1 MRIVIDLQGAQTESR
16 FRGIGRYSLSFVRAL
31 LSQRSEHDFWVV
43 LNARFAESIRD
54 IEEALAEVLT
64 RDRLRVFE
72 PPVGVALRDTENSC
86 AAAASEVIREA
97 FIAELCPDLV
107 LITSLFEGFLDDA
120 VTSIGALDVPQAPT
134 AVIHYDLIP
143 ALRPEYIN
151 SPEYG
156 EFYDKKIGYLQR
168 ADLLLAISNYSR
180 NEAVGFLNVPS
191 ERVVSISA
199 AVDDKFG
206 CPTPGSV
213 VVPKDFSDLG
223 ISRPYIL
230 CVPGGFDSRKNLDSL
245 LCAFA
250 QLPADVRKAHQLVI
264 GSKASAYSVNQFE
277 AAADAAGLSAGEWVL
292 TGYLEDTRYRELFRG
307 SSLFVFPS
315 KHEGF
320 GLPLLE
326 AMTLGVP
333 SIASSNTSVGEV
345 MGDAAY
351 CFDPEDVSAIR
362 DLIAR
367 ALQDDGWRHQLAT
380 HATSRSADFSWD
392 KTAKRALAAI
402 ECKFE
407 SKNAPSTSK
416 PRPISREVIAE
427 AIVTCPGGI
436 SIGVQ
441 KLEPIAQCLAA
452 NLRFGRQDTL
462 FLDVTELAKIDGKT
476 GIQRVVR
483 ALLLAIDQGDARGLH
498 VQPVYFDGYR
508 FRGANAFSSI
518 FLGREVSDDHL
529 IDFGFGDHY
538 LSLDLNVAST
548 EASEPILREMRRR
561 GVSLNFL
568 VYDVLPLLHPDWW
581 PAGLADGFASWFAMV
596 SRVADRLIC
605 ISRAVRSDVAAQL
618 ELIAPDASGAPK
630 LGWFHLGADI
640 ANTSPSV
647 RLPGNADGFFQ
658 RIASQTTFL
667 MVGTVEPRKG
677 HALALEAF
685 TELWRNGYDFNLV
698 VVGKKGWL
706 VDDLADNMTARTKSE
721 PRLFWFQGASD
732 EFLERAYLS
741 CSCLL
746 AASEAEGFG
755 LPLIEASFYNL
766 PVLARDIAIFREVAG
781 NAALYF
787 DGSSAKGLVEGV
799 LRWVRQ
805 RELSETPASKGMEAM
820 SWRQSANALLDQLE
834 I

>member
-1 MRIVIDLQGAQTESR
+1 MCCGG
-16 FRGIGRYSLSFVRAL
+16 F
-31 LSQRSEHDFWVV
+31 
-43 LNARFAESIRD
+43 
-54 IEEALAEVLT
+54 
-64 RDRLRVFE
+64 
-72 PPVGVALRDTENSC
+72 
-86 AAAASEVIREA
+86 EVIREA

-151 SPEYG
+151 SPEFG

-199 AVDDKFG
+199 AVDDKLG

-230 CVPGGFDSRKNLDSL
+230 CVPGGFDSRKILTHCYAHSPNSPRMCAKLISL
-245 LCAFA
+245 LLEA
-250 QLPADVRKAHQLVI
+250 KHQRT
-264 GSKASAYSVNQFE
+264 VNQFE

-407 SKNAPSTSK
+407 SKNAPSASK

-427 AIVTCPGGI
+427 AIVIVPEEFR
-436 SIGVQ
+436 
-441 KLEPIAQCLAA
+441 LESK
-452 NLRFGRQDTL
+452 NLNR
-462 FLDVTELAKIDGKT
+462 
-476 GIQRVVR
+476 
-483 ALLLAIDQGDARGLH
+483 LH
-498 VQPVYFDGYR
+498 SV
-508 FRGANAFSSI
+508 
-518 FLGREVSDDHL
+518 
-529 IDFGFGDHY
+529 
-538 LSLDLNVAST
+538 
-548 EASEPILREMRRR
+548 
-561 GVSLNFL
+561 
-568 VYDVLPLLHPDWW
+568 W
-581 PAGLADGFASWFAMV
+581 P
-596 SRVADRLIC
+596 
-605 ISRAVRSDVAAQL
+605 
-618 ELIAPDASGAPK
+618 
-630 LGWFHLGADI
+630 
-640 ANTSPSV
+640 
-647 RLPGNADGFFQ
+647 
-658 RIASQTTFL
+658 QT
-667 MVGTVEPRKG
+667 
-677 HALALEAF
+677 
-685 TELWRNGYDFNLV
+685 
-698 VVGKKGWL
+698 
-706 VDDLADNMTARTKSE
+706 
-721 PRLFWFQGASD
+721 
-732 EFLERAYLS
+732 
-741 CSCLL
+741 
-746 AASEAEGFG
+746 
-755 LPLIEASFYNL
+755 
-766 PVLARDIAIFREVAG
+766 
-781 NAALYF
+781 
-787 DGSSAKGLVEGV
+787 
-799 LRWVRQ
+799 
-805 RELSETPASKGMEAM
+805 
-820 SWRQSANALLDQLE
+820 
-834 I
+834 